1 MKCTR
6 CKAEAAV
13 SLPSHNSAFC
23 PACYLDFFT
32 KQVEKGIQKQKLFTH
47 DDTILVALSGGK
59 DSLALM
65 LELHS
70 LGYQVTGL
78 HIDLD
83 IPGSSRAARMA
94 VENFCT
100 LHGLPYMVKEMKKEG
115 LPIPLIKQNIR
126 RPVCSVCGSIK
137 RYYFNKVAVDEG
149 FTVLATGHNLDDEVA
164 RLFSNT
170 LRWDST
176 YLADQGPALEA
187 SADGGFVRKVKP
199 LWRLTEFETA
209 NYAFLKGIAIHSAPC
224 PYSKGASF
232 TFYKGLWEQLE
243 NHMPGRKIAF
253 YQDFLSKG
261 RPAFSSD
268 RQKEGVALAPCDLCG
283 SPTSAGTCSICRI
296 KSLLPK
302 NAENLL
308 EDGE

>member
-6 CKAEAAV
+6 CKVEAVV

-23 PACYLDFFT
+23 PDCYLDFFT
-32 KQVEKGIQKQKLFTH
+32 KQVEKGIHKEKLFTH
-47 DDTILVALSGGK
+47 EDKILVALSGGK

-70 LGYQVTGL
+70 LGYNVTGL

-83 IPGSSRAARMA
+83 ITGSSPAARKA
-94 VENFCT
+94 VENFCA
-100 LHGLPYMVKEMKKEG
+100 LHKLPYMVKEMKEEG
-115 LPIPLIKQNIR
+115 LSIPTIKRTVR

-137 RYYFNKVAVDEG
+137 RYYFNKIAVDEG

-170 LRWDST
+170 LRWDSN
-176 YLADQGPALEA
+176 YLSDQGPALEA
-187 SADGGFVRKVKP
+187 SEDGGFVRKVKP

-209 NYAFLKGIAIHSAPC
+209 NYAFLKGIQIHSAPC

-243 NHMPGRKIAF
+243 DHMPGRKIAF
-253 YQDFLSKG
+253 YQDFLKKG
-261 RPAFSSD
+261 RPAFAND
-268 RQKEGVALAPCDLCG
+268 ANNPAVPLAPCDCCG

-296 KSLLPK
+296 KELVL
-302 NAENLL
+302 ENSRA
-308 EDGE
+308 

>member
-6 CKAEAAV
+6 CKVEAVVA
-13 SLPSHNSAFC
+13 LPSHNSAFC
-23 PACYLDFFT
+23 PDCYLDFFT
-32 KQVEKGIQKQKLFTH
+32 KQVEKGIHKQKLFTH
-47 DDTILVALSGGK
+47 EDKILVALSGGK

-65 LELHS
+65 LELKS
-70 LGYQVTGL
+70 LGYDVTGL

-83 IPGSSRAARMA
+83 ITGSSPAARQA
-94 VENFCT
+94 VESFCA
-100 LHGLPYMVKEMKKEG
+100 LHNLPYMVKEMQGEG
-115 LPIPLIKQNIR
+115 LSIPTIKHTVR

-170 LRWDST
+170 LRWDSN
-176 YLADQGPALEA
+176 YLSDQGPALEA
-187 SADGGFVRKVKP
+187 SDDGGFVRKVKP

-209 NYAFLKGIAIHSAPC
+209 NYAFLKGIEIHSAPC

-243 NHMPGRKIAF
+243 DHMPGRKIAF
-253 YQDFLSKG
+253 YQDFLKKG
-261 RPAFSSD
+261 RPAFAHEVS
-268 RQKEGVALAPCDLCG
+268 KEPVALAPCHWCG

-296 KSLLPK
+296 KEIVK
-302 NAENLL
+302 ENN
-308 EDGE
+308 DG

>member
-6 CKAEAAV
+6 CKVEAVV

-23 PACYLDFFT
+23 PDCYLDFFT
-32 KQVEKGIQKQKLFTH
+32 KQVEKGIHKQKLFTH
-47 DDTILVALSGGK
+47 DDKILVALSGGK

-65 LELHS
+65 LELKS
-70 LGYQVTGL
+70 LGYDVTGL

-83 IPGSSRAARMA
+83 ITGSSSAARQA
-94 VENFCT
+94 VEKFCA
-100 LHGLPYMVKEMKKEG
+100 LHDLPYMVKEMKEEG
-115 LPIPLIKQNIR
+115 LSIPTIKQTVR

-137 RYYFNKVAVDEG
+137 RYYFNKIAVDEG

-170 LRWDST
+170 LRWDKD
-176 YLADQGPALEA
+176 YLSDQGPALEA
-187 SADGGFVRKVKP
+187 SDDGGFVRKVKP

-253 YQDFLSKG
+253 YQDFLKKG
-261 RPAFSSD
+261 RPAFANDAS
-268 RQKEGVALAPCDLCG
+268 KEAVPLAPCLSCG

-296 KSLLPK
+296 KEIVK
-302 NAENLL
+302 ENSRV
-308 EDGE
+308 